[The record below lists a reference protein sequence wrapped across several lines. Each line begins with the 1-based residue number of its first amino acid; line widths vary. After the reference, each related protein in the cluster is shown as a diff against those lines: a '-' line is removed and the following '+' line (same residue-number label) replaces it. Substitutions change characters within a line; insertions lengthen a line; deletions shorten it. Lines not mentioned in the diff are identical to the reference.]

1 MSEHPNV
8 ARSRSL
14 SRDEARNI
22 REGTSTGPTASKQAT
37 LSGAPVDAST
47 GRFNMQPENKKA
59 ISRSKF
65 EQENA
70 RLHRSRYGKYH
81 NIHVPT
87 LGILPWQ
94 SLNRWKNLEGKPRRF
109 SQPRVFVIF
118 LCFYIA
124 YTLFL
129 SPSSLRNPLLSSL
142 AALFLD
148 RFLPFTYETEKEIL
162 IALPLFQQKE
172 QVIQFRSHAS
182 PSILLCRPSPHR
194 LDRGSPGPEM
204 RPADEIL
211 PMWR

>member
-1 MSEHPNV
+1 MSPEAALSHETRPGTYVKLPQPGPQQASKPHLV
-8 ARSRSL
+8 ARL
-14 SRDEARNI
+14 STPRRGDSTCSQRN
-22 REGTSTGPTASKQAT
+22 E
-37 LSGAPVDAST
+37 
-47 GRFNMQPENKKA
+47 KA

-109 SQPRVFVIF
+109 SQPRVFVTF